1 MLVDVSVVFIIAFK
15 CVLTMAA
22 GAYLSQMMLC
32 KEEDDA
38 SDEESPN
45 KKRRDP
51 SKVEKKYLYP
61 HGLTPPLKN
70 VRKRRFRRTLKKKV
84 RAVVEYD

>member
-1 MLVDVSVVFIIAFK
+1 
-15 CVLTMAA
+15 
-22 GAYLSQMMLC
+22 MMLC
-32 KEEDDA
+32 KEEDDP

-84 RAVVEYD
+84 CLLCIYW